1 MAGALGFPQSFS
13 LPSLVKGRENLE
25 GNHGDQPVVRRA
37 LTAIAEGA
45 VANAL
50 ESDTLEFK
58 TQGRSVPETLEG
70 LAEATACLANARGG
84 MVVVG
89 VADGVAGTD
98 AFVGCDLDPMRTQR
112 RIFELTDPHL
122 TATVDPCDW
131 RGRPL
136 LIVTVPVSPDV
147 HAVAGRITERIGG
160 SCQPMSTSRIRDRGG
175 GPPRQRLVRRRRRNP
190 PRRRRCRCA
199 RPGPH
204 ELKRS
209 SDPQRRDYARRTY
222 ADPLRMLG
230 VVTPR
235 NTLTRAG
242 ALLFSAQLD
251 VGDQLSYVHR
261 RTPLGRSWSTSTST
275 HPCFWL
281 SSGCSTSSTLGWTA
295 HRSTC
300 RGANSSSSPTSPR
313 RPCARRSSKRVMHRD

>member
-1 MAGALGFPQSFS
+1 M
-13 LPSLVKGRENLE
+13 
-25 GNHGDQPVVRRA
+25 
-37 LTAIAEGA
+37 
-45 VANAL
+45 ANAL

-98 AFVGCDLDPMRTQR
+98 AFVVCDLDPLRTQR

-147 HAVAGRITERIGG
+147 HAVAARITERIGA

-175 GPPRQRLVRRRRRNP
+175 GPPSQRLVRRRRRNP
-190 PRRRRCRCA
+190 FRRRRCRCA

-204 ELKRS
+204 DAQALERPPASRLRAPDLRGPAAHARGGDAAQHPHQGRCAAVLRPARRRRS
-209 SDPQRRDYARRTY
+209 TQLRPPPYPPGALVVNEHLHAPVLLALQRRFDLIDARLDRTSVNLPGGQQLQL
-222 ADPLRMLG
+222 ADLPEAAVREAIVKTGDAPGLG
-230 VVTPR
+230 P
-235 NTLTRAG
+235 
-242 ALLFSAQLD
+242 AQE
-251 VGDQLSYVHR
+251 
-261 RTPLGRSWSTSTST
+261 
-275 HPCFWL
+275 
-281 SSGCSTSSTLGWTA
+281 
-295 HRSTC
+295 
-300 RGANSSSSPTSPR
+300 
-313 RPCARRSSKRVMHRD
+313 

>member
-1 MAGALGFPQSFS
+1 MGETTVIS
-13 LPSLVKGRENLE
+13 PS
-25 GNHGDQPVVRRA
+25 VRRA
-37 LTAIAEGA
+37 LTEVADGA

-199 RPGPH
+199 RPGTH

-209 SDPQRRDYARRTY
+209 SDPQRRDYARRTD
-222 ADPLRMLG
+222 ADLLRMLG

-251 VGDQLSYVHR
+251 VGEQLTYVHR
-261 RTPLGRSWSTSTST
+261 RNPRWGARRQRAPPRTSASGSPADVRPHRRSAGP
-275 HPCFWL
+275 HIGQPA
-281 SSGCSTSSTLGWTA
+281 GGPTA
-295 HRSTC
+295 P
-300 RGANSSSSPTSPR
+300 AR
-313 RPCARRSSKRVMHRD
+313 RPPRGGRARGDRQNG